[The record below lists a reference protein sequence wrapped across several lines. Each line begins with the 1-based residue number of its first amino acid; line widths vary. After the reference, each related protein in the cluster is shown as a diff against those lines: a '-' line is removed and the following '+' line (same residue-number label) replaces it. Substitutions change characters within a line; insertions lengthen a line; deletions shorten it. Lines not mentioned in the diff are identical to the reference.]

1 MIPATVSWP
10 VEADF
15 TAWLGSTYTEAP
27 DAAVR
32 VTEAF
37 EAALGLIQMS
47 IDEDEVG
54 IAAVGPPVVYN
65 CYGPIRQAV
74 LIYAG
79 RLFTR
84 KDNLTGALSFGGD
97 AVLQMR
103 RTDPDVYSLIE
114 PWTGTSV

>member
-1 MIPATVSWP
+1 MTPVAVDWP

-15 TAWLGSTYTEAP
+15 VAWLGSTYTEAP
-27 DAAVR
+27 DASVR

-37 EAALGLIQMS
+37 AAALGAVQVS
-47 IDEDEVG
+47 IDEDMLGV
-54 IAAVGPPVVYN
+54 ASSDPTVYK
-65 CYGPIRQAV
+65 CYAPIRQAV

-103 RTDPDVYSLIE
+103 RSDPDVYSLIE